1 MARKNLDIEGYYVA
15 AFLAQQAVEKLL
27 KAAYI
32 LEGRRVPK
40 THYLDELARPLAVP
54 EDLYRDLLSLT
65 PDYMLSRYPD
75 MVGDVPYQQY
85 TYAVAAAKVRI
96 AERFYQYFVERWMA

>member
-54 EDLYRDLLSLT
+54 EDLYRDFVIAHPGLHAKPLSGHGGRCT
-65 PDYMLSRYPD
+65 VS
-75 MVGDVPYQQY
+75 
-85 TYAVAAAKVRI
+85 AVHVRGCGRESSYRG
-96 AERFYQYFVERWMA
+96 AVLPVLC